1 MLYYSTSS
9 LNRPTICLVCWKPI
23 VHDPFTRL
31 HNLTDLCHL
40 ISFLSLSLWNPSLVE
55 LASILQIIIKEPPT
69 CTSILTDLNHLIFT
83 WCMLR
88 LNWWLNYGI
97 NRYTGKVS
105 LVLSYTPVL
114 RTAVWSYF
122 GNSISMVMCSNTQI
136 INVWRIDIFIDFICS
151 II

>member
-9 LNRPTICLVCWKPI
+9 LNRPTICLVCLKPV

-40 ISFLSLSLWNPSLVE
+40 MSFLSLSLWNPSLVE
-55 LASILQIIIKEPPT
+55 LASISQIIIKEPPT

-88 LNWWLNYGI
+88 LNWRLSYGI
-97 NRYTGKVS
+97 KKIYWTSEFGLILHTRFKNSCMKLFWKLNIYGNMFEYT
-105 LVLSYTPVL
+105 
-114 RTAVWSYF
+114 
-122 GNSISMVMCSNTQI
+122 NN
-136 INVWRIDIFIDFICS
+136 
-151 II
+151 